1 MLLAVSLR
9 DEAAFERT
17 MGQLK
22 GLYAEYGAALPPS
35 ARQAVLL
42 GLWLLFLLAENRI
55 GDFHAELEQ
64 LPRVAPGVGANRYV
78 AYVVGLEQAKMEGRY
93 TQLWAA
99 PSLVPSDSYAP
110 FTAKLIDTAR
120 QDIADAMEAAYAELK
135 AEEARRLLG
144 LSSAQELDAF
154 AAQRGWKRQGATLH
168 FGREE
173 ASTVLDAQLL
183 ISESLRYAD
192 ELERII

>member
-1 MLLAVSLR
+1 MQLR

-17 MGQLK
+17 MVQLK
-22 GLYAEYGAALPPS
+22 GVYGDFGRALPES
-35 ARQAVLL
+35 ARQGVLL

-64 LPRVAPGVGANRYV
+64 LSRLLPGGAASNRYV
-78 AYVVGLEQAKMEGRY
+78 TYVVGLEQAKMEGRY
-93 TQLWAA
+93 TKLWAA
-99 PSLVPSDSYAP
+99 PSLVPSESYVP
-110 FTAKLIDTAR
+110 FTEKLIETAR
-120 QDIADAMEAAYAELK
+120 EDIADAMEAAYAQLQ

-144 LSSAQELDAF
+144 LPHASDLQRFVSA
-154 AAQRGWKRQGATLH
+154 RQWRTQGSLIR
-168 FGREE
+168 FGRDEPQ
-173 ASTVLDAQLL
+173 TVLDAQLL